1 MKKIFVFFILFLF
14 YSVLIANENSSR
26 INLFVAVQKDTM
38 IYSMGEGTVIKVGY
52 NSEQGNYIKARYP
65 EYNITI
71 TYCNLSKI
79 TVQKE
84 NVICRGS
91 RLGLVGRTGN
101 IKETGVT
108 IIIETEDNG
117 MIINRNDMDIPSIIH
132 LFDK

>member
-14 YSVLIANENSSR
+14 YSVLIANENNSHV
-26 INLFVAVQKDTM
+26 NLFVAAQNDKI

-52 NSEQGNYIKARYP
+52 NPEQGNYIKARYS

-79 TVQKE
+79 AVQKGHK
-84 NVICRGS
+84 IWRGT
-91 RLGLVGRTGN
+91 RLGFVGRTGN

-108 IIIETEDNG
+108 IIIETEENG
-117 MIINRNDMDIPSIIH
+117 MIINRNDMDIPNIIH